1 MKINSD
7 DKASFNDILDDFNH
21 PNPNIN
27 KRAYEDM
34 INYFPNQSMDFLLS
48 NLGKVDI
55 NQRRKSIHALGAY
68 GSRSLAPVIK
78 VFLSNDDENIRLS
91 CLKVLIKLAASNHL
105 DYQVP
110 EINKIIDIALLY
122 DSPEIILT
130 LISLLRQIGIESLP
144 RLFTL
149 CRDENLLKSK
159 ASITAISEFSDPQV
173 RQFLLELLEF
183 DSIDSLI
190 KEAAEQA
197 LSLYS

>member
-1 MKINSD
+1 
-7 DKASFNDILDDFNH
+7 
-21 PNPNIN
+21 
-27 KRAYEDM
+27 
-34 INYFPNQSMDFLLS
+34 
-48 NLGKVDI
+48 
-55 NQRRKSIHALGAY
+55 Y